1 MDQEQSKA
9 GREVAGEQDRTPEQV
24 HQEIEQTRAEL
35 GDTVAS
41 LAEKAD
47 VKGQAKQAVN
57 EAKDT
62 VSGKVSD
69 VTDTVVGKK
78 DEFVSSAREA
88 TPDTASQG
96 GQRVASVARENPVPL
111 AALGFFALGF
121 LIGKRVGR

>member
-9 GREVAGEQDRTPEQV
+9 GQEVASEQDCTPEHV
-24 HQEIEQTRAEL
+24 REEIEQTRAEL

-62 VSGKVSD
+62 VTGKVSD
-69 VTDTVVGKK
+69 VKDTVVGKK
-78 DEFVSSAREA
+78 DEFVSSARAA
-88 TPDTASQG
+88 TPDTASQA

-111 AALGFFALGF
+111 AALGAFALGF
-121 LIGKRVGR
+121 LIGKRSGR

>member
-1 MDQEQSKA
+1 MDEEQSKA
-9 GREVAGEQDRTPEQV
+9 GQEVAGEQDRTTEQV

-69 VTDTVVGKK
+69 VKDTVVGKK

-111 AALGFFALGF
+111 AALGAFAVGF
-121 LIGKRVGR
+121 LIGKRSGR